1 VRQIGVFLVLCFL
14 MSWATSLPKGDALGA
29 HITLVAGLLLL
40 SGHVIGHL
48 MAGFRLPRI
57 TGYLCVGLL
66 MGPYIL
72 GFMTVE
78 TVEELGF
85 LNELAVTFIALAAG
99 GELRVAELR
108 DRMRTIMVVI
118 VSLTIVVSG
127 TVTLTVVLAQFLL
140 PFTASFSGI
149 QVLSVAVL
157 FGTLAV
163 ARSPSSA
170 IAVINEC
177 KARGPFTEAAL
188 GVTVVMD
195 VLVILMFAAAISF
208 CENVMVP
215 SGSLDFSFLG
225 ALGFEIILGITA
237 GWIIGRGLAFYTDRV
252 HANLSLLLLGTA
264 LLVTSLSHGL
274 SDYLKDTH
282 DLVLRL
288 EPLLICVTAGFTV
301 QNHSEQGEKFIGAV
315 NAVSL
320 PVYVLFFTLAG
331 AGLNLNAL
339 QQTWG
344 IALLLA
350 AVRATAI
357 FFAAY
362 AGGRLSG
369 DPPHFNR
376 IAGMAYLTQ
385 AGVSLGLAMEVVR
398 RFPEWGEAFVTVVV
412 AVIAIN
418 QMVGPIA
425 MRKALIKSG
434 EAQVAA

>member
-188 GVTVVMD
+188 VVTVVMD

>member
-1 VRQIGVFLVLCFL
+1 MRQIGVFLVLCLL
-14 MSWATSLPKGDALGA
+14 MGWVSRLPTGEALGA
-29 HITLVAGLLLL
+29 HITLIAGLLLL

-48 MAGFRLPRI
+48 MADFRLPRI

-66 MGPYIL
+66 MGPYFL
-72 GFMTVE
+72 GFMSVDTVG
-78 TVEELGF
+78 ELGF
-85 LNELAVTFIALAAG
+85 LNELAVTFIALVAG
-99 GELRVAELR
+99 GELRIAELR
-108 DRMRTIMVVI
+108 DRMRAIVMVI
-118 VSLTIVVSG
+118 VSLTVVVSS
-127 TVTLTVVLAQFLL
+127 TVTLTAFLGQSLL
-140 PFTASFSGI
+140 PFTASFSSV
-149 QVLSVAVL
+149 QMLSVAVL

-170 IAVINEC
+170 IAVINEL
-177 KARGPFTEAAL
+177 KARGPFTETAL

-195 VLVILMFAAAISF
+195 VLVILVFAAAISF

-215 SGSLDFSFLG
+215 LG
-225 ALGFEIILGITA
+225 ALDFTFLGSLGLEIILGIVA

-274 SDYLKDTH
+274 AEYLMDTH

-331 AGLNLNAL
+331 AGLNLRAL
-339 QQTWG
+339 QETWG

-350 AVRATAI
+350 VVRAGAI
-357 FFAAY
+357 FGAAY
-362 AGGRLSG
+362 LGGRLSG

-385 AGVSLGLAMEVVR
+385 AGVSLGLALEVVR

-425 MRKALIKSG
+425 MRRALVRSG
-434 EAQVAA
+434 EAREAA

>member
-1 VRQIGVFLVLCFL
+1 MRQIGVFLVLCFL